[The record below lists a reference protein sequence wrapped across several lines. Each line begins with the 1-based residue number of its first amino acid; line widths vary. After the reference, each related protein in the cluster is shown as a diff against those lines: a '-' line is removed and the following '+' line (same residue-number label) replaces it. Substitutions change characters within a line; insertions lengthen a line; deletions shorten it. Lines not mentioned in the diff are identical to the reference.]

1 MPYATDRDRNPT
13 NQELEQV
20 EQPAAPTNLFLTSG
34 YMPGVYDLTW
44 DSPADLSLNSR
55 FHVCGVNIYRS
66 FDSEFGP
73 YERITDFPIGT
84 IFWRDQTDNV
94 VVTEVVEDDQW
105 VIRGRCSTGMARE
118 RYVFHTRMRPITQAG
133 SQGVPARSAGDV
145 RVFVDGVEVALT
157 SVNGESGQIEID
169 YKSYYNVAQQ
179 NLDHPPDI
187 DDTTTV
193 TVTYRYSRSLLKTN
207 LDTRVFYRVTTVG
220 IPVTLP
226 LDKVQPTD
234 LVETPLERAAFTSNK
249 EIEKIDW
256 IWREAVR
263 RNRWVLSQGGE
274 RVKVFL
280 RKTVGQPC
288 PCIDLFDATHKQDGR
303 ADCPYC
309 YGTGV
314 LGGYEGPY
322 DLVVA
327 PPETE
332 RRIAQRDIGRVLEM
346 TYEGWTGPSPLLSM
360 RDFLV
365 KINGERFSIGAVRM
379 PTNRG
384 MVLQQHFN
392 IAIIPENDIR
402 YSVPLDNPQG
412 LVVTQTGPVV
422 PPQHLPPMVTDKP
435 NIPNE
440 RELRGRTATW
450 ENIVYAFP
458 FFLLYR
464 DLVDAAV
471 SWFL

>member
-55 FHVCGVNIYRS
+55 FHICGINIYRS

-73 YERITDFPIGT
+73 YDRLTDFPIGS
-84 IFWRDQTDNV
+84 IFWRDQTDKV
-94 VVTEVVEDDQW
+94 VVMNEVVEDDQW
-105 VIRGRCSTGMARE
+105 VIRGRCSTGMERE
-118 RYVFHTRMRPITQAG
+118 RYVFHTQQRPVIRETGQAI
-133 SQGVPARSAGDV
+133 PAQSPLDV
-145 RVFVDGVEVALT
+145 QVFVDGVAVP
-157 SVNGESGQIEID
+157 VKRVQGESGEVEID
-169 YKSYYNVAQQ
+169 YKAYYDVALQS
-179 NLDHPPDI
+179 LDRPQAI
-187 DDTTTV
+187 LDTSIV
-193 TVTYRYSRSLLKTN
+193 TVSYRYARSLLRTD
-207 LDTRVFYRVTTVG
+207 LDTRVFYRLTTVG
-220 IPVTLP
+220 LPVTLP
-226 LDKVQPTD
+226 LDKAQPQD
-234 LVETPLERAAFTSNK
+234 LIETPLERAAFTSNK

-256 IWREAVR
+256 IWRDAVR
-263 RNRWVLSQGGE
+263 RNQWILSQGGE

-288 PCIDLFDATHKQDGR
+288 VCIDLFNATHKQGGQS
-303 ADCPYC
+303 DCPYC
-309 YGTGV
+309 YGTGI

-322 DLVVA
+322 DIVVA

-332 RRIAQRDIGRVLEM
+332 RRIAQRDIGRTQEM

-392 IAIIPENDIR
+392 VSIMDEQDIR

-412 LVVTQTGPVV
+412 LLVTQTGPIV
-422 PPQHLPPMVTDKP
+422 PPQHLPPRITDKP

-440 RELRGRTATW
+440 RELRGRTASW
-450 ENIVYAFP
+450 ENIVY
-458 FFLLYR
+458 
-464 DLVDAAV
+464 
-471 SWFL
+471 